1 MGLFRKESKTHFE
14 RDEEGRVVN
23 VSRTGDVERE
33 TKEEAWHKPTRPE
46 RQYEREMVQEYR
58 KKKPSRLSTMFQ
70 EGKTRRINER
80 TIYKQT
86 YAKAREAQVRA
97 KAKQR
102 AKQDV
107 MQPFGRF
114 TGTSSGGYS
123 TRKNYNPFGSVFDT
137 GMKPMS
143 MPKTTHKKKTT
154 ARKKTPFGFD
164 LTDNWGFMK

>member
-14 RDEEGRVVN
+14 RDEEGRVID

-33 TKEEAWHKPTRPE
+33 TKEEAWHRPTRPE
-46 RQYEREMVQEYR
+46 RQHEREMVQEYR
-58 KKKPSRLSTMFQ
+58 KEHPTRLTTMWR
-70 EGKTRRINER
+70 EGKARRTNER

-86 YAKAREAQVRA
+86 YAKAREEAVRA

-102 AKQDV
+102 AKQNV

-114 TGTSSGGYS
+114 MGTSSGGYS
-123 TRKNYNPFGSVFDT
+123 TRKNYNPFGSIFDT

-143 MPKTTHKKKTT
+143 RPKTTHKKKTT
-154 ARKKTPFGFD
+154 ARKKIPFGFD
-164 LTDNWGFMK
+164 LTDNCGFMK